1 MPQIFPEHDAMGE
14 RFRRTMYYGKL
25 PAGGDRPSLPFTQM
39 AVEQFTGVGLDALG
53 EKLGRL
59 DMARAADISRQSCAG
74 PNSLVLAL
82 LYLDRLRKRNP
93 DYLNTVSSADLF
105 LVSLLVASKFLHDDG
120 EEDEVFND
128 EWATSGGV
136 DTKELNKLELGFL
149 SALDWRIYVGND
161 EFKMAVTKVETD
173 IALREISRRGWATYS
188 DLTVLGSSLGLGT
201 LWSLLVQ
208 STMQVTAVCV
218 TAYAASFLTLL
229 STAAVLSRTPVGPA
243 AVSDSVRTLASS
255 LSSVSTSSD
264 DSSSSVP
271 DFISVEEELLLRTPE
286 ELLLRTSPAVSPA
299 DLLTASLLVAT
310 LTSGSVSSGSGGP
323 GGSDNST
330 VRNRNVKDRKGSR
343 ATGETKTDGDGYE
356 ADPPLEGGVLNQTRA
371 YWLAENS
378 RLAVGSDWDLSTR
391 TDDDWDLRSLPDRM
405 WTRDRTR
412 EEGEE
417 RKGDDLRAWLRDR
430 TQFIHHSTDHNDHSS
445 GAPVLEDDMVAD
457 LLPDPWGHLVTP
469 SPLLDYLGRCPVLRW
484 GRHQANW

>member
-1 MPQIFPEHDAMGE
+1 MYESKEQVEQAMLSLKMFSSMGEEGGGMMEPDKEVIEEEEVMPQIFPEHDAMGE
-14 RFRRTMYYGKL
+14 RFRRTLYYGKL

-82 LYLDRLRKRNP
+82 LYLDRLRRRNP

-128 EWATSGGV
+128 DWATSGGV

-161 EFKMAVTKVETD
+161 EFKTAVTKVETD

-208 STMQVTAVCV
+208 STLQVTAVCV

-229 STAAVLSRTPVGPA
+229 STAAVLSRTPVGPV

-255 LSSVSTSSD
+255 LSAVSTSSD

-271 DFISVEEELLLRTPE
+271 DFITVEEELLLRTPE
-286 ELLLRTSPAVSPA
+286 ELLLRTSPVSPA

-310 LTSGSVSSGSGGP
+310 LTSGSVSPGSGGRR
-323 GGSDNST
+323 GSDNST
-330 VRNRNVKDRKGSR
+330 VRNRNLRDRKGSR
-343 ATGETKTDGDGYE
+343 ATGDVKADGDGYDE
-356 ADPPLEGGVLNQTRA
+356 DPMDSVVLNQTRA
-371 YWLAENS
+371 SWLAENA
-378 RLAVGSDWDLSTR
+378 RLEGGSDWDLR
-391 TDDDWDLRSLPDRM
+391 TGTDDWDLRSLPDRT
-405 WTRDRTR
+405 WVRDRAR
-412 EEGEE
+412 VGD
-417 RKGDDLRAWLRDR
+417 RK
-430 TQFIHHSTDHNDHSS
+430 S
-445 GAPVLEDDMVAD
+445 VV
-457 LLPDPWGHLVTP
+457 
-469 SPLLDYLGRCPVLRW
+469 
-484 GRHQANW
+484 